1 MSLLLLLQSAAGGGG
16 GGGLT
21 FTPLTGAS
29 LAASGSPLTT
39 PASTTPASGFIAV
52 VTVLASVPV
61 TSVTDNKG
69 NTYTK
74 IAESAAVPGDS
85 QKCAL
90 WACVGAVGGSG
101 HTFTINSGDYSSL
114 FPGYITGYDTT
125 NPWDTNPLVSGTG
138 TGNSLALNQPTLA
151 QAKELLLFPILVNG
165 AADNPGETP
174 PAGFSTWFLQ
184 QNWST
189 WTGFASYLIT
199 SSATAATRTATGA
212 NWNSSTGFI
221 VGVREAAAGPV
232 NYDLSIDATSYTLT
246 AAPVSFAATR
256 ALNFAATSYSLTPAA
271 VTFTATRALSIDP
284 AGYSLAAAPVTF
296 DYAPTAKQLD
306 LDPASY
312 TLSVA
317 PIALT
322 ASRALNFAPVGYT
335 ITAAPIA
342 LTASRALN
350 FAATSYA
357 LTTAPVTLGYAPA
370 AAKVLSI
377 DPVGYTL
384 SLAPVTLTYSGAT
397 PAQPSTG
404 GGIDSITQ
412 GLARGRRKPMGDLFE
427 REQEA
432 EVAQIVPQPAM
443 QLSPSTTKNDTNP
456 ALDALA
462 ISTLENLQ
470 LLQLE
475 AVQAAQL
482 AAQIDME
489 QQAALAQA
497 MLQRRQDEEL
507 ALLLLLS

>member
-1 MSLLLLLQSAAGGGG
+1 MALA
-16 GGGLT
+16 

-39 PASTTPASGFIAV
+39 PASTTPASGFIALV
-52 VTVLASVPV
+52 AVLASVPV

-114 FPGYITGYDTT
+114 FPAYVTGYDTT

-151 QAKELLLFPILVNG
+151 QANELLLFPILVNG
-165 AADNPGETP
+165 STDNPGETP

-199 SSATAATRTATGA
+199 SAATAATRTATGT

-221 VGVREAAAGPV
+221 VGIREASAAGA
-232 NYDLSIDATSYTLT
+232 D
-246 AAPVSFAATR
+246 
-256 ALNFAATSYSLTPAA
+256 
-271 VTFTATRALSIDP
+271 
-284 AGYSLAAAPVTF
+284 LAAAPAAVATLVGSLTTQKPLNATTADVATVTAALTTQKRLNA
-296 DYAPTAKQLD
+296 APAARSTITAVLTTQKRLN
-306 LDPASY
+306 AAMSAVSTVSG
-312 TLSVA
+312 TLA
-317 PIALT
+317 GGAAALT
-322 ASRALNFAPVGYT
+322 ATAQAVSTLTGGLSTAIRPAATLQASASLAGTLTDNTAGAALAASLVGQATATAALTTQKRLAAWIGASAT
-335 ITAAPIA
+335 ITASLTGGSAA
-342 LTASRALN
+342 LSE
-350 FAATSYA
+350 
-357 LTTAPVTLGYAPA
+357 
-370 AAKVLSI
+370 
-377 DPVGYTL
+377 
-384 SLAPVTLTYSGAT
+384 
-397 PAQPSTG
+397 TG
-404 GGIDSITQ
+404 TGGIDPAPITQ
-412 GLARGRRKPMGDLFE
+412 GFPRGGKRKALSDLFE
-427 REQEA
+427 REDEQESTA
-432 EVAQIVPQPAM
+432 ETAGEQ
-443 QLSPSTTKNDTNP
+443 SPIATKSDTTS
-456 ALDALA
+456 ALDSLA

-482 AAQIDME
+482 AAQIDRE